1 MNEYAPRMASHGLER
16 AAPERTGDAAGSP
29 DARVTLLSILGFWIF
44 YLVIVTIRSLFM
56 QFDDQLDMFT
66 RRVCVGIVGIGLTW
80 LMYLGLRRWMPA
92 TLGRKLLLILALAVP
107 ASTAFAFV
115 NYSAFY
121 LYKPVHAAQKHHTQ
135 HQKTTTIVNGDKSV
149 TVSVGVDDDEMSKDT
164 PLMMIAD
171 TAINDIFFFGGWG
184 ALYLALG
191 YAGASAL
198 AERRAAA
205 FREQAQAA
213 ELRALRYQVNPH
225 FLFNTLNSLSSLV
238 LAQRTQEA
246 EKMIMNLATFF
257 RTSLTGDPSE
267 DVMLAEELRLQ
278 RLYLDIE
285 GVRFPDRLEVAI
297 DVPASLRTACVPGLI
312 LQPLVE
318 NAIKY
323 GVSRARRPVLV
334 SITATERDRNL
345 HVVVEDDGDPIDD
358 DRAEGTG
365 VGLAN
370 VRDRLAARFG
380 DAASCTWG
388 PLPAGGFRV
397 ALRMPLIRHGC

>member
-1 MNEYAPRMASHGLER
+1 MNEYSPPAQMRAIEVQGPAVPDDTDGAPN
-16 AAPERTGDAAGSP
+16 
-29 DARVTLLSILGFWIF
+29 ARVTFLSILGFWLF

-56 QFDDQLDMFT
+56 LYQDQIDMLS
-66 RRVCVGIVGIGLTW
+66 RRLVVGTVGIGLTW
-80 LMYLGLRRWMPA
+80 IMYLALRRWMPR
-92 TLGRKLLLILALAVP
+92 TLGKKLLLILALAIP
-107 ASTAFAFV
+107 ASTAFAAV

-121 LYKPVHAAQKHHTQ
+121 IYDPVHDMKKKTTS
-135 HQKTTTIVNGDKSV
+135 TTTIVKDDKTV
-149 TVSVGVDDDEMSKDT
+149 MVSVGGDDEMSHDS

-171 TAINDIFFFGGWG
+171 TAINDVFFFGGWA

-191 YAGASAL
+191 YAGATAA

-205 FREQAQAA
+205 YREQAQAA

-285 GVRFPDRLEVAI
+285 TVRFPERLNVSI
-297 DVPASLRTACVPGLI
+297 VVLASLRTACVPGLI
-312 LQPLVE
+312 LQPLIE
-318 NAIKY
+318 NAVKY
-323 GVSRARRPVLV
+323 GVARARRPVTISV
-334 SITATERDRNL
+334 TAAERDRKL
-345 HVVVEDDGDPIDD
+345 ILTIEDDGDPIEVDD
-358 DRAEGTG
+358 VSHGTG

-380 DAASCTWG
+380 DAASCLWG
-388 PLPAGGFRV
+388 PIPGGGFRV
-397 ALRMPLIRHGC
+397 ELTMPLIRHGC

>member
-1 MNEYAPRMASHGLER
+1 MNEYSPRLLPPTAETPAQTEGVG
-16 AAPERTGDAAGSP
+16 TP
-29 DARVTLLSILGFWIF
+29 DVRVTLLSILGFWLF

-56 QFDDQLDMFT
+56 QFENQIDMFV
-66 RRVCVGIVGIGLTW
+66 RRVGVGTVGIGLTW
-80 LMYLGLRRWMPA
+80 LMYLALRRWMPR
-92 TLGRKLLLILALAVP
+92 TLGRKLLLILALAIP
-107 ASTAFAFV
+107 ASTAFAVV

-121 LYKPVHAAQKHHTQ
+121 FFKPVHEAKLHH
-135 HQKTTTIVNGDKSV
+135 KTTTTETTTTIIRGDKNV
-149 TVSVGVDDDEMSKDT
+149 TVNVGADEEDMKKDT

-171 TAINDIFFFGGWG
+171 TAINDVFFFGGWA

-191 YAGASAL
+191 YAGATAL

-205 FREQAQAA
+205 YREQAQAA

-238 LAQRTQEA
+238 LANRTQEA

-285 GVRFPDRLEVAI
+285 GVRFPERLVVSI

-318 NAIKY
+318 NAVKY
-323 GVSRARRPVLV
+323 GVSRARRPVQV
-334 SITATERDRNL
+334 AIVATERDRKL
-345 HVVVEDDGDPIDD
+345 LLTVQDDGEPITADPG
-358 DRAEGTG
+358 EGTG

-380 DAASCTWG
+380 DEASCRWG
-388 PLPAGGFRV
+388 PTPGGGFRV
-397 ALRMPLIRHGC
+397 ELTMPLVRHGC

>member
-1 MNEYAPRMASHGLER
+1 MNEYSPPAQMRAIKVPGPADPDDMDGAPN
-16 AAPERTGDAAGSP
+16 
-29 DARVTLLSILGFWIF
+29 ARVTLLSILGFWLF
-44 YLVIVTIRSLFM
+44 YLVIVTIRSMFM
-56 QFDDQLDMFT
+56 LYQDQFDMFG
-66 RRVCVGIVGIGLTW
+66 RRLVVGTVGIGLTW
-80 LMYLGLRRWMPA
+80 IMYLALRRWMPR
-92 TLGRKLLLILALAVP
+92 TLGKKLLLILALAAP
-107 ASTAFAFV
+107 ASTAFAAV

-121 LYKPVHAAQKHHTQ
+121 LYNPVHDMKKKSRA
-135 HQKTTTIVNGDKSV
+135 TTTIIKDDKTV
-149 TVSVGVDDDEMSKDT
+149 MVSVGSDDEMSHDT

-171 TAINDIFFFGGWG
+171 TAINDVFFFGGWA

-191 YAGASAL
+191 YAGASAA

-205 FREQAQAA
+205 YREQAQAA

-285 GVRFPDRLEVAI
+285 TVRFPERLNVSI
-297 DVPASLRTACVPGLI
+297 VVPAALRTACVPGLI
-312 LQPLVE
+312 LQPLIE
-318 NAIKY
+318 NAVKY
-323 GVSRARRPVLV
+323 GVARARRPVTISV
-334 SITATERDRNL
+334 NAVERDRKMIL
-345 HVVVEDDGDPIDD
+345 TIEDDGDPIEADD
-358 DRAEGTG
+358 VSHGTG

-380 DAASCTWG
+380 DAASCLWG
-388 PLPAGGFRV
+388 PIPGGGFRV
-397 ALRMPLIRHGC
+397 ELTMPLIRHGC